1 MFNKIR
7 NNKLLRYL
15 TISLILLFAL
25 NGFVLTFAFVGIKLH
40 LFNDPGAVDYND
52 RYFQKINEEKESL
65 LQSDSSKNE
74 VSQIARF
81 YSKLFVMNQYYPMNA
96 QLIHKAFLQ
105 HQNVAL
111 AERMIEAV
119 NVNMIDSNSYNSKI
133 QDCDQFFMSNKTSQS
148 NANVFEWMNIEEWD
162 NFKLSVVKDT
172 TLIDSA
178 ALLCN
183 IEPRLIVSVLLGEQ
197 MRLFNSSREVYK
209 TVLRPLKILSVEA
222 NFSLGVTG
230 VKQETAMK
238 AEKFLKDTSSKYYLG
253 KTYEHLLDFYTTDVT
268 KERYDR
274 LVNYRN
280 HFYSYLY
287 AGVILSEIRQQ
298 WMKSGFDIS
307 DRPEILAT
315 LFNVGYEYSIPK
327 SNPSVGGSTVVIKE
341 KNYTFG
347 ALAFEFYY
355 SGEMADIFPY
365 GSNYNY
371 LKTFKK

>member
-1 MFNKIR
+1 MFKRLR

-15 TISLILLFAL
+15 TVSIILLFAL

-52 RYFQKINEEKESL
+52 RYFQQMDEEYSVQKA
-65 LQSDSSKNE
+65 DTTINE
-74 VSQIARF
+74 VSRITRF
-81 YSKLFVMNQYYPMNA
+81 YSRLYVVNQYFPLNA
-96 QLIHKAFLQ
+96 QLIHKAFMQ

-111 AERMIEAV
+111 AERMINAV
-119 NVNMIDSNSYNSKI
+119 NLNMIDSSAYNLQMQDYEHLFSK
-133 QDCDQFFMSNKTSQS
+133 NKTV
-148 NANVFEWMNIEEWD
+148 NDTANVFEWMNIEEWN
-162 NFKLSVVKDT
+162 NFKLAVLKDT
-172 TLIDSA
+172 VLIDSA
-178 ALLCN
+178 AALCN

-209 TVLRPLKILSVEA
+209 SVLRPLKILSVES

-230 VKQETAMK
+230 IKQETAMK
-238 AEKFLKDTSSKYYLG
+238 AEKYLKDSTSLFYPGKKY
-253 KTYEHLLDFYTTDVT
+253 KHLLDFQTTDIT

-287 AGVILSEIRQQ
+287 AGVILSEVRQQ
-298 WMKSGFDIS
+298 WKRSGFDIS

-327 SNPSVGGSTVVIKE
+327 SKPSVGGSSIAINQKR
-341 KNYTFG
+341 YTFG

-355 SGEMADIFPY
+355 SGEMIDVFPY
-365 GSNYNY
+365 TTNFN
-371 LKTFKK
+371 